1 MPGHCLV
8 RVMAYPYIARIQM
21 LSRKILLY
29 FLIYGLPQCFFILS
43 GFVWQAC
50 RVAEKAMSYPHTGFS
65 ICPKSLFSMA
75 EKPLSYAV

>member
-8 RVMAYPYIARIQM
+8 SVWAYPYIARIQM

-29 FLIYGLPQCFFILS
+29 FLISALPQCFFILS

-50 RVAEKAMSYPHTGFS
+50 RVAEKAMSCPHTGFS
-65 ICPKSLFSMA
+65 ICPKSLFGMA